1 MQATGIVPRSLA
13 GILAARPAGVQERW
27 FARLY
32 GLKPLAIA
40 GLAAFWI
47 ATGLIALGPGRD
59 SAVAQFAATGFPVRT
74 AELVVLLGAW
84 FDIVL
89 GALLLF
95 RRFARRVLI
104 VMFVATLGYLLA
116 GTVLAPQLWTDPLG
130 PLVKIVPML
139 VATLLTLAIVD
150 DR

>member
-1 MQATGIVPRSLA
+1 
-13 GILAARPAGVQERW
+13 
-27 FARLY
+27 
-32 GLKPLAIA
+32 
-40 GLAAFWI
+40 
-47 ATGLIALGPGRD
+47 
-59 SAVAQFAATGFPVRT
+59 
-74 AELVVLLGAW
+74 
-84 FDIVL
+84 
-89 GALLLF
+89 
-95 RRFARRVLI
+95 VLI